1 MPTSSKLTVGHWR
14 AAIEGAA
21 REVATYALSFSRA
34 VVKDPVGL
42 EAATA
47 MIGAHIPLV
56 GAGQAFDLAL
66 VASADG
72 CQALSR
78 AILSMG
84 PGPALRD
91 ADVADAVGEIVNM
104 LAGSM
109 KRGMSGLGAD
119 LALGLP
125 IFIHGYLQPTDRLSV
140 IAFPLQLGTIDT
152 ILLVAGHRG
161 YTGTR

>member
-1 MPTSSKLTVGHWR
+1 MPTSSKLTLGHWR
-14 AAIEGAA
+14 TAIEAAA
-21 REVATYALSFSRA
+21 REVATYALSFSSS
-34 VVKDPVGL
+34 VVKDPVAL

-56 GAGQAFDLAL
+56 GTGQAFDLAL
-66 VASADG
+66 VATADG

-78 AILSMG
+78 AILCMG

-91 ADVADAVGEIVNM
+91 AEVADAVGEIVNM

-109 KRGMSGLGAD
+109 KRGLSGTGAD
-119 LALGLP
+119 LTLGLP

-140 IAFPLQLGTIDT
+140 LAFPTQFGKIETIV
-152 ILLVAGHRG
+152 LVAGHRG
-161 YTGTR
+161 